1 MEMSG
6 TEKETRE
13 QTSSLPYN
21 NHHFEPMEH
30 GSNPDRFDGSGASVT
45 PISVGSRLL
54 NSPRLVTRY
63 RECLKNHAANI
74 GGNVTDGCCEFMPSG
89 NDGTL
94 EAFKCAACNCHR
106 NFHRKETATVIA
118 SAAHFLQLPP
128 TLPSPSP
135 SFNYH
140 HRHHHY
146 QQPNWA
152 SSDAPAAG
160 STDPPLNASPV
171 KVAVGGSGVA
181 TESSSEELHF
191 TVGAPTY
198 GVAKKRF
205 RSKFTQDQKEKML
218 EFAEKVGWRIPRED
232 DPEVQRFCAVVG
244 VKRQV
249 LKVWMHNNKAIS
261 GKKHVQDSNET
272 IE

>member
-1 MEMSG
+1 MFLGSNQETLMEMSG

-13 QTSSLPYN
+13 QTTSLPYN
-21 NHHFEPMEH
+21 NHHLEPMEH

-118 SAAHFLQLPP
+118 SATHFLQLPP

-160 STDPPLNASPV
+160 STG
-171 KVAVGGSGVA
+171 KVV
-181 TESSSEELHF
+181 LF
-191 TVGAPTY
+191 
-198 GVAKKRF
+198 
-205 RSKFTQDQKEKML
+205 
-218 EFAEKVGWRIPRED
+218 
-232 DPEVQRFCAVVG
+232 
-244 VKRQV
+244 KRQIV
-249 LKVWMHNNKAIS
+249 TNTVP
-261 GKKHVQDSNET
+261 
-272 IE
+272 